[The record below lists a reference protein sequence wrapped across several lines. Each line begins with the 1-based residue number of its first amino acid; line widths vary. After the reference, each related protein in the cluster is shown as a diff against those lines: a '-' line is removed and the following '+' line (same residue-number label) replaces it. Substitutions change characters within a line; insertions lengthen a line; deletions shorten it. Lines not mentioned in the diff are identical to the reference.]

1 METSRREKA
10 GLIAFAMLTAFV
22 VVSCVQTKTP
32 QSSGITFHE
41 AGAAGAA
48 PASASPVPSAENS
61 APVPAGVPAPNITPA
76 AEIVVHITGAVKK
89 PGVYHLPQAARG
101 DDALKAA
108 GGATSDAN
116 PDALNLAAHL
126 EDGSQIHVPTKQ
138 EAKKEQAAS
147 SAPAS
152 SDSFVKH
159 DPAAAPK
166 SDKAAGKSGAKSAAP
181 HSAAHGRSGTS
192 AKLKPDS
199 GVKINL
205 NTADAQT
212 LQKLP
217 GIGPSMAD
225 RILDYRKAN
234 GGFKNP
240 EELMEVSGIGPKEI
254 CQTGIA
260 CPREMKSAVPVAD
273 RLAERP
279 AAGSFTARRT
289 Q

>member
-10 GLIAFAMLTAFV
+10 GLIVFALLTAFV

-32 QSSGITFHE
+32 PSSGITFHE
-41 AGAAGAA
+41 APVSAPVS
-48 PASASPVPSAENS
+48 PASVPSGENS
-61 APVPAGVPAPNITPA
+61 APVPTAGIPAPNVAPAPA
-76 AEIVVHITGAVKK
+76 AEIVVHVTGAVKK
-89 PGVYHLPQAARG
+89 PGVYHLPPTARG

-108 GGATSDAN
+108 GGAAADAN

-126 EDGSQIHVPTKQ
+126 EDGSQIHVPTK
-138 EAKKEQAAS
+138 KEQAAN
-147 SAPAS
+147 SASAAP
-152 SDSFVKH
+152 DSFVKH
-159 DPAAAPK
+159 DPAVAPK
-166 SDKAAGKSGAKSAAP
+166 SDKAAGKPGASHSAP
-181 HSAAHGRSGTS
+181 HAARNNASGTT

-217 GIGPSMAD
+217 GIGPSMAE

-240 EELMEVSGIGPKEI
+240 EELMEVSGIGPKKYAKLESLI
-254 CQTGIA
+254 
-260 CPREMKSAVPVAD
+260 KVK
-273 RLAERP
+273 
-279 AAGSFTARRT
+279 
-289 Q
+289 